1 MNVSIMPKNIQN
13 YDKIFEDD
21 KLNIKR
27 LVVDFADLIEQDTYV
42 EKELSKVY
50 SISAEFGIGK
60 TFFCEKLYQVL
71 QTDKIKVAKLN
82 IWELDFYDNPL
93 LPLLAKLNEL
103 YQGEGK
109 PLPSKIIGKIGF
121 FLRKSIKSICE
132 IGVRKTLGSKT
143 IDVIKKNF
151 SSKSLCDNF
160 KLYQASLKELQ
171 QDLINWAEKSSTPIV
186 IIIDELDRCRPDYAV
201 KTLEVLKHFFD
212 VSGFVFVLAID
223 EKQLE
228 NSVKNLYGSI
238 NFDGYKRKF
247 INNTF
252 SLPTPDRKSF
262 VDFLYDKLDMEN
274 LIKKIENDNRD
285 LVFKIRID
293 DYKDMIDREFMGIQ
307 NKNEVAQK
315 KDFNNWQT
323 PTSIIKKYFTAYSNL
338 FHFTLRQ
345 MEQTFDRLCMFV
357 KAISASKELFSPDLA
372 VLLVCLHEYNIKIYN
387 YFRNYKGKVIEELC
401 SQISKNKDYIDE
413 KEIIFD
419 RNCISKAPHV
429 LGYSVEEIPSSNN
442 IKVVIEDNVDRFF
455 IERSVEE
462 HPLKWIAEMYEYNI
476 GRNAILNN
484 QRIALIT
491 YSQQNSQWE
500 ETKPDIRTI
509 DKFNLNK
516 FKKSY
521 FEKMDFIS
529 HFD

>member
-1 MNVSIMPKNIQN
+1 MVNNVQN

-21 KLNIKR
+21 KLNIKQ
-27 LVVDFADLIEQDTYV
+27 LVIDFAHLIEQDTYV
-42 EKELSKVY
+42 ENEVSKVY

-93 LPLLAKLNEL
+93 LPLLAKLNDL
-103 YQGEGK
+103 YQCKGK
-109 PLPSKIIGKIGF
+109 SLPSKIIETIGSFTGKS
-121 FLRKSIKSICE
+121 LRSFCE
-132 IGVRKTLGSKT
+132 LEARGILGSET
-143 IDVIKKNF
+143 VDVIKENF
-151 SSKSLCDNF
+151 SSNSIYDHFQLHQD
-160 KLYQASLKELQ
+160 SLKELKKA
-171 QDLINWAEKSSTPIV
+171 LIKWAKKNKTPIV

-228 NSVKNLYGSI
+228 NSVKNLYGAI

-252 SLPTPDRKSF
+252 FLPTPDRKSF
-262 VDFLYDKLDMEN
+262 VDFLYDKSDMEN

-293 DYKDMIDREFMGIQ
+293 DYKDTIDREFMGIQ
-307 NKNEVAQK
+307 NTNEVTQK

-338 FHFTLRQ
+338 FNFTLRQ

-372 VLLVCLHEYNIKIYN
+372 VLLVCLHEYDIKIYN

-401 SQISKNKDYIDE
+401 SQISKNRDYIDE

-419 RNCISKAPHV
+419 RDYIPKAPHV

-442 IKVVIEDNVDRFF
+442 IRVVIEDNVDRFF

-462 HPLKWIAEMYEYNI
+462 HPLKWIAEVDEYNI

-521 FEKMDFIS
+521 FEKVDFIS